1 MKPEELPVHDEYGR
15 LLEDRGVWRQAT
27 TLEGAG
33 ELTARWL
40 EGGSSYQPGHFA
52 PASDDETKPIAAGLA
67 ELNRNGLFTKESQ
80 PGIRSS
86 TAAQRQ
92 YVTGFCS
99 AATAHGLL
107 ALSTRTEL
115 VTVAHAPGEAS
126 SAAIPVTLAGTEITT
141 VLGSSE
147 NPVAEEQIQDWA
159 GETNDALAL
168 LLADSWYVEI
178 LDPVWGRNDV
188 LLPAVLG
195 ALKGAD
201 QP

>member
-1 MKPEELPVHDEYGR
+1 MKPEELPARDQFGR

-27 TLEGAG
+27 SLEAAG

-40 EGGSSYQPGHFA
+40 EGGSSYQPGHLAAGF
-52 PASDDETKPIAAGLA
+52 DEETAPIAAVLA
-67 ELNRNGLFTKESQ
+67 KLNRNGLFTKESQ
-80 PGIRSS
+80 PGLMSG
-86 TAAQRQ
+86 TAAQRE

-99 AATAHGLL
+99 AAMAGALL

-115 VTVAHAPGEAS
+115 VTVAHAPGEES
-126 SAAIPVTLAGTEITT
+126 SAAIPVTLAGTEVTT

-147 NPVAEEQIQDWA
+147 NPVDEEQIRDWA
-159 GETNDALAL
+159 EETNDHLAL

-188 LLPAVLG
+188 LLPAILG
-195 ALKGAD
+195 ALTG
-201 QP
+201 QE

>member
-1 MKPEELPVHDEYGR
+1 MKPEELPSRDQFGR

-27 TLEGAG
+27 SLEAAG

-40 EGGSSYQPGHFA
+40 EGGSSYQPGHLAAGF
-52 PASDDETKPIAAGLA
+52 DEETAPIAAALA
-67 ELNRNGLFTKESQ
+67 KLNRNGLFTKESQ
-80 PGIRSS
+80 PGLLSGS
-86 TAAQRQ
+86 AAQRE

-99 AATAHGLL
+99 ATMAGALL

-115 VTVAHAPGEAS
+115 VTVAHAPGEES
-126 SAAIPVTLAGTEITT
+126 SAAIPVTLAGTEVTT

-147 NPVAEEQIQDWA
+147 NPVDEEQIRDWA
-159 GETNDALAL
+159 EETNDSLAL

-195 ALKGAD
+195 ALTGQD
-201 QP
+201 

>member
-1 MKPEELPVHDEYGR
+1 MKPEEIPARDQFGR

-27 TLEGAG
+27 TLEAAG

-40 EGGSSYQPGHFA
+40 EGGSSYQPGHLAAGF
-52 PASDDETKPIAAGLA
+52 DEETRPIAAALA

-80 PGIRSS
+80 PGLLTGS
-86 TAAQRQ
+86 AAQRQ

-99 AATAHGLL
+99 ASLAGELL

-126 SAAIPVTLAGTEITT
+126 SAAIPVTLAGTEVTT

-147 NPVAEEQIQDWA
+147 NPVDDDQISDWA
-159 GETNDALAL
+159 DETNDALAL

-195 ALKGAD
+195 ALTG
-201 QP
+201 QG